1 MCTLQTRPPSAA
13 ARAVADVPGA
23 IVTAKH
29 TNAQAKARELIMI
42 FVNFVFIVCSFFS
55 FNFCCFGLLLA
66 PHHERS
72 FLAVHLSTWQ
82 DLAVRYAEKTETLR
96 TTDCTDIPDKGNA
109 RKQKETKVA
118 KVIRNQVRPNHLCF
132 LRYLLLE
139 KKRFGADR
147 STHSCCPRNPWSDY
161 FGASEATIFSKR
173 GFFSTPALFAGI
185 QATWIS
191 DAGRPLSHSL

>member
-1 MCTLQTRPPSAA
+1 MPTLQTRVSAA

-82 DLAVRYAEKTETLR
+82 DLAIRYAEKTETLR
-96 TTDCTDIPDKGNA
+96 TTDCTDIPNK
-109 RKQKETKVA
+109 
-118 KVIRNQVRPNHLCF
+118 
-132 LRYLLLE
+132 
-139 KKRFGADR
+139 
-147 STHSCCPRNPWSDY
+147 
-161 FGASEATIFSKR
+161 
-173 GFFSTPALFAGI
+173 
-185 QATWIS
+185 
-191 DAGRPLSHSL
+191 GRPRKTEGNEGSKGRPESGQTGIIFVFFAIFC